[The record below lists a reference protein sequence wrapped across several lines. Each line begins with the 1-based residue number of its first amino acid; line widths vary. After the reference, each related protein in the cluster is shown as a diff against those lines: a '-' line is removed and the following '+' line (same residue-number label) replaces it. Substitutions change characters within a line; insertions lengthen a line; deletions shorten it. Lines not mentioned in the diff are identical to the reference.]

1 MQKDN
6 PHLLLVNP
14 WIHDFAAY
22 DFWARPMG
30 LLQLAAIL
38 RAHDVDISYI
48 DCLDRFHPRSKM
60 LALQKRGGRGAYRKT
75 RIPRPAGLKDVPR
88 HFSRYGIPLEWF
100 REDLSN
106 MSKPDAVMVTSLM
119 TYWYPGVQ
127 EAIQQ
132 TREMFPDTPVLLGG
146 IYASL
151 CEEHAKEHSGA
162 DLVVTGPGEGRVLDL
177 VAEVTG
183 AALTRGFD
191 PQDLDTYP
199 HPAFDLQHWI
209 PYVPILTS
217 RGCPFACTY
226 CASHYLNPK
235 RMQRSPEG
243 VVEEIQYWHRTH
255 GVVDF
260 AFYDDALLVNAET
273 HIVPILEGVVAAGL
287 HVRFHTPNALHVR
300 EVTPVIARL
309 MRASGFDSIRLGVE
323 TAAFEERGHLDK
335 KITKGEFF
343 RCIRAFKNAGFHRN
357 QIGAYILVGLPG
369 QSIVDVADTIQAVKS
384 AGVLPI
390 MAYYTP
396 IPHTALW
403 EEATA
408 SSRYDLASDPI
419 FTNNA
424 ILPCQ
429 KEPFAWETLKR
440 LKNLIKDV

>member
-1 MQKDN
+1 LQKDN
-6 PHLLLVNP
+6 PHLLLINP

-22 DFWARPMG
+22 DFWAKPMG

-38 RAHDVDISYI
+38 RAHDVSISYI
-48 DCLDRFHPRSKM
+48 DCLDRFHPRSK
-60 LALQKRGGRGAYRKT
+60 APDAQKRGRGAYLKT
-75 RIPRPAGLKDVPR
+75 RTPRPAGLKDVPR
-88 HFSRYGIPLEWF
+88 YFSRYGISLEWF

-106 MSKPDAVMVTSLM
+106 MPKPDAVMVTSLM

-132 TREMFPDTPVLLGG
+132 TREIFPDTPILLGG

-151 CEEHAKEHSGA
+151 CREHASKQSGA

-177 VAEVTG
+177 VADTTG
-183 AALTRGFD
+183 LTLTSGFD
-191 PQDLDTYP
+191 SEDLDTYP
-199 HPAFDLQHWI
+199 YPAFDLQHWI

-235 RMQRSPEG
+235 RMRRSPG
-243 VVEEIQYWHRTH
+243 LVVEEIRYWHKAH
-255 GVVDF
+255 SVVDF
-260 AFYDDALLVNAET
+260 AFYDDALLVNAEN
-273 HIVPILEGVVAAGL
+273 HIVPILEGIMEADL

-300 EVTPVIARL
+300 EVTPEIARL
-309 MRASGFDSIRLGVE
+309 MHASGFESIRLGVE

-335 KITKGEFF
+335 KITKGEFLT
-343 RCIRAFKNAGFHRN
+343 CIQAFKDVGFHDN

-369 QSIVDVADTIQAVKS
+369 QSISDVVDTIMAVKS
-384 AGVLPI
+384 SGVLPI

-403 EEATA
+403 EEAVA

-429 KEPFAWETLKR
+429 KEPFAWETLKQ
-440 LKNLIKDV
+440 LKKLIVT

>member
-6 PHLLLVNP
+6 SHLLLVNP

-60 LALQKRGGRGAYRKT
+60 PALQKRGGRGAYRKT
-75 RIPRPAGLKDVPR
+75 RISRPAGLKDVPR

-309 MRASGFDSIRLGVE
+309 MRCLLYTSD
-323 TAAFEERGHLDK
+323 AADDQWR
-335 KITKGEFF
+335 
-343 RCIRAFKNAGFHRN
+343 
-357 QIGAYILVGLPG
+357 V
-369 QSIVDVADTIQAVKS
+369 
-384 AGVLPI
+384 
-390 MAYYTP
+390 
-396 IPHTALW
+396 
-403 EEATA
+403 
-408 SSRYDLASDPI
+408 
-419 FTNNA
+419 
-424 ILPCQ
+424 
-429 KEPFAWETLKR
+429 
-440 LKNLIKDV
+440 